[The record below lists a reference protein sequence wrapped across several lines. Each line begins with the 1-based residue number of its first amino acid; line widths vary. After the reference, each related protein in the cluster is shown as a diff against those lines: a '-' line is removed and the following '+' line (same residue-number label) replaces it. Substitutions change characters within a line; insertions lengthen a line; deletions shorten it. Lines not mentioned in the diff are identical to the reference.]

1 VKDANVTRR
10 DFIAA
15 PALAAGAPALL
26 GAQSPNDA
34 MRVAFIGVGNRGSY
48 LMRHMMNVPNI
59 NVVAICDTEPETL
72 KKAVAA
78 AEAKGHKPAAFADF
92 RKMLDDRRDIDAVV
106 IATPVDTHKMI
117 AIATLEVGKHVY
129 LEKPIAL
136 DPEEVRMVT
145 NAGHNAKGI
154 LQLGFQLRHDPHRRA
169 SVEFIHKGGI
179 GKVLY
184 LQGYRHTGD
193 LPRGTLWYFDRVRS
207 GDNIVEQAC
216 HIIDLF
222 VWAVGKPPLRAFGTG
237 GVSLYKDIP
246 PGRTTMDNYSVIYEF
261 PDDVRVNFSH
271 IYFDPPGFSG
281 IKERVYGSNGAVDLE
296 KAIWI
301 ELGKRGENKIEV
313 PDAGQDST
321 FLSLAAFAGNA
332 RDRKKPLNNV
342 DSARISTLTA
352 MLGRKAIHERR
363 VVEWREVDV

>member
-1 VKDANVTRR
+1 
-10 DFIAA
+10 
-15 PALAAGAPALL
+15 
-26 GAQSPNDA
+26 

-48 LMRHMMNVPNI
+48 LMRHMMNVQNI
-59 NVVAICDTEPETL
+59 NVVAICDTDPETL
-72 KKAVAA
+72 KKAVAT

-154 LQLGFQLRHDPHRRA
+154 LQLGFQLRHDPNRRA
-169 SVEFIHKGGI
+169 SVKFIHKGGI

-193 LPRGTLWYFDRVRS
+193 LPRNTLWYFDRVRS

-222 VWAVGKPPLRAFGTG
+222 VWAVGKAPLRAFGSG

-261 PDDVRVNFSH
+261 
-271 IYFDPPGFSG
+271 
-281 IKERVYGSNGAVDLE
+281 
-296 KAIWI
+296 
-301 ELGKRGENKIEV
+301 
-313 PDAGQDST
+313 
-321 FLSLAAFAGNA
+321 
-332 RDRKKPLNNV
+332 
-342 DSARISTLTA
+342 
-352 MLGRKAIHERR
+352 
-363 VVEWREVDV
+363 